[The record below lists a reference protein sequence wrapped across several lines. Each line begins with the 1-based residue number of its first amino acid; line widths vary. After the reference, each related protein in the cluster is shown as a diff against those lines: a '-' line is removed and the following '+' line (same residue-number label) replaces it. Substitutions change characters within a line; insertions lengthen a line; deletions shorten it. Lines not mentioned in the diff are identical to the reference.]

1 MGLRRS
7 SMERLRSR
15 DGGATHLRAGT
26 FERDA
31 RLIHRCACGEHIVDQ
46 NKAPAWKRLA
56 CGKAPLHILL
66 AFRPVQYALIARGGR
81 VERSYAWE
89 PALARKASGQKFHVI
104 EASSSSSGLGC
115 AHVGHAIRPPQ
126 P

>member
-15 DGGATHLRAGT
+15 DGSATHLRAGT

-31 RLIHRCACGEHIVDQ
+31 RLIHRRACGEHIVDQ
-46 NKAPAWKRLA
+46 NKAPARKRLA
-56 CGKAPLHILL
+56 YGKAPLHILL
-66 AFRPVQYALIARGGR
+66 AFRSVQYALIARGGR

-89 PALARKASGQKFHVI
+89 PALARKAPGQKLHVI